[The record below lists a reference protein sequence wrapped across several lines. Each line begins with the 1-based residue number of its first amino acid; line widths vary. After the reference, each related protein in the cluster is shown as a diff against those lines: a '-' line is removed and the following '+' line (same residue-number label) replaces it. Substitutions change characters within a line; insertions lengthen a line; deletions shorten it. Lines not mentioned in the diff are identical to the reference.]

1 MVVIYFLIIVISV
14 CCYFYV
20 MSIYKKYKNATVS
33 SNKTGLDTAREILM
47 ANGLASMYVI
57 ETKGNLS
64 DTYESGQKVIK
75 LSTDVYHNASISSVG
90 ISAHQAGHAIQDKEQ
105 DNLIKLREVIYPL
118 VRFANFMAY
127 ILFLVSLVLGLDNG
141 LSLSAAILL
150 LGIIADAAIIPVEL
164 DANKKA
170 MANIKNLNICTDQ
183 ELKELNILLQS
194 YSIINLGGIAI
205 DLVNLYYYIVN
216 EINKRR

>member
-1 MVVIYFLIIVISV
+1 
-14 CCYFYV
+14 
-20 MSIYKKYKNATVS
+20 MSIYKKYKNATVT

>member
-1 MVVIYFLIIVISV
+1 
-14 CCYFYV
+14 
-20 MSIYKKYKNATVS
+20 MSIYKKYKNATVT

-57 ETKGNLS
+57 ETKGNLT
-64 DTYESGQKVIK
+64 DIYESGQKVIK

-170 MANIKNLNICTDQ
+170 MDNIKNLNICTDQ

>member
-20 MSIYKKYKNATVS
+20 MSIYKKYKNDTVT

>member
-1 MVVIYFLIIVISV
+1 
-14 CCYFYV
+14 
-20 MSIYKKYKNATVS
+20 MSIYKKYKNATVT
-33 SNKTGLDTAREILM
+33 SNKTGLDVAREILM

-57 ETKGNLS
+57 ETKGTLN
-64 DTYESGQKVIK
+64 DTYESGQKVVK
-75 LSTDVYHNASISSVG
+75 LSTDVYHTASISSVG
-90 ISAHQAGHAIQDKEQ
+90 ISAHQVGHAIQDKEQ

-150 LGIIADAAIIPVEL
+150 LGIIADAAIIPVEI

-170 MANIKNLNICTDQ
+170 MDNIKNLNICTDQ

-205 DLVNLYYYIVN
+205 DLVNLYYYVVN

>member
-1 MVVIYFLIIVISV
+1 
-14 CCYFYV
+14 
-20 MSIYKKYKNATVS
+20 
-33 SNKTGLDTAREILM
+33 
-47 ANGLASMYVI
+47 
-57 ETKGNLS
+57 
-64 DTYESGQKVIK
+64 
-75 LSTDVYHNASISSVG
+75 
-90 ISAHQAGHAIQDKEQ
+90 
-105 DNLIKLREVIYPL
+105 
-118 VRFANFMAY
+118 MAY
-127 ILFLVSLVLGLDNG
+127 ILFLVSLILGLDNG

>member
-1 MVVIYFLIIVISV
+1 
-14 CCYFYV
+14 
-20 MSIYKKYKNATVS
+20 MSIYKKYKNATVT

-170 MANIKNLNICTDQ
+170 MDNIKNLNICTDQ